1 MIDTRDIFIIQQSG
15 FFYFFNCFIVA
26 VYRPKK
32 KKKGLVF
39 ILPSCINENLE
50 HFAVKNNVAKNYMVH
65 MLFLPCEYIHGT
77 YP

>member
-1 MIDTRDIFIIQQSG
+1 MIDTRDIFIMQQSG

-26 VYRPKK
+26 IYRQ
-32 KKKGLVF
+32 KKGPVF

-50 HFAVKNNVAKNYMVH
+50 HFAIKNNVTTNYIVYMP
-65 MLFLPCEYIHGT
+65 FLPCEYIHGT